1 MRLEEFCKP
10 ELALILNGVRSRD
23 AALEVIAN
31 AVAPMIPGVDPER
44 LLASLIDRESKTPT
58 STPEGVAFPHTLMP
72 GLEQTI
78 VVVATAKP
86 AINFGV
92 KGHPGSDVLFAMF
105 GPEERPWD
113 HVRLL
118 ARIARVARGSGA
130 LERFRQATSSEAL
143 FEALIAEDRSHV

>member
-1 MRLEEFCKP
+1 MRLEQFCKP
-10 ELALILNGVRSRD
+10 ELALILKGARTRD
-23 AALEVIAN
+23 AALEQIAQA
-31 AVAPMIPGVDPER
+31 AVPMIPDVDADR
-44 LLASLIDRESKTPT
+44 LLASLIERESKTPT
-58 STPEGVAFPHTLMP
+58 STPEGVAFPHALLP

-92 KGHPGSDVLFAMF
+92 KGHPESDVLFAMF

-118 ARIARVARGSGA
+118 ARIARVARGPGA
-130 LERFRQATSSEAL
+130 LDRFRAASTPAAL
-143 FEALIAEDRSHV
+143 YEALIAEDRSHV

>member
-10 ELALILNGVRSRD
+10 ELALILSGVRSRD
-23 AALEVIAN
+23 EALERIAQ
-31 AVAPMIPGVDPER
+31 AAAPMIPGADAKG
-44 LLASLIDRESKTPT
+44 LLHSLIDREQKTPT
-58 STPEGVAFPHTLMP
+58 STPEGVAFPHALLP

-78 VVVATAKP
+78 VVVAIARP
-86 AINFGV
+86 AISFGV
-92 KGHPGSDVLFAMF
+92 PGHPGSDVIFAMF

-130 LERFRQATSSEAL
+130 LERFRKAANAESLFAAL
-143 FEALIAEDRSHV
+143 LAEDRSHV

>member
-1 MRLEEFCKP
+1 MRLEEFLKP
-10 ELALILNGVRSRD
+10 DLVLILNGIRSRD
-23 AALEVIAN
+23 ALFEQIVE
-31 AVAPMIPGVDPER
+31 AVAPVIPGVESGA
-44 LLASLIDRESKTPT
+44 LLQALIERESKTPT
-58 STPEGVAFPHTLMP
+58 STPEGVAFPHALLP
-72 GLEQTI
+72 GLEETV

-92 KGHPGSDVLFAMF
+92 KGHPESDVLFAMF

-130 LERFRQATSSEAL
+130 LERMRSAPTPEAL
-143 FEALIAEDRSHV
+143 YETLLTEDRSHV